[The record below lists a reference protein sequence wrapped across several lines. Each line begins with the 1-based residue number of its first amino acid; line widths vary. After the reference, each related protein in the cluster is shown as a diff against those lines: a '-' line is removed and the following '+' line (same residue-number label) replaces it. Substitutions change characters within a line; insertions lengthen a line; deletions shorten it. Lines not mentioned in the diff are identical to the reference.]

1 VVAHDISALMEYKGM
16 SLSDASNEVVMKK
29 LVERGGEGGV
39 IAVDRNGN
47 VAMPF
52 NSEGMY
58 RGYIKGDGKREI
70 LIYKD

>member
-1 VVAHDISALMEYKGM
+1 MEYKGF
-16 SLSDASNEVVMKK
+16 SVQKAADEVVMKK

-39 IAVDRNGN
+39 IALDRKGN
-47 VAMPF
+47 LAMPF

-58 RGYIKGDGKREI
+58 RGYIKADGNSEV